1 MYRYPFRLLEVRQ
14 NMLRTRQYSEGDV
27 YFCCYFL
34 RESDT
39 SVSLLVQSPP
49 SYVTYLIP
57 LASPRTVERIRDL
70 AQTLTC
76 KRCSVN
82 LVVLVIII
90 FLFRDSRVSHFSL
103 KAGTQ
108 DPSVLSYLFLQ
119 PMGDKASPSDPFVQ
133 TNTPLSP
140 SHQASSCWDLCL
152 LMCPPPRE
160 HLRKDTNSPQ
170 LSKINYNPSQSHGSR
185 HSGVDA
191 FLVVTKVLESLLRTT
206 P

>member
-1 MYRYPFRLLEVRQ
+1 MGQVMGFLLNLAILQGSQRIFPSSMYRYPFRLLEVRQ

-34 RESDT
+34 GESDT

-82 LVVLVIII
+82 Y
-90 FLFRDSRVSHFSL
+90 HF
-103 KAGTQ
+103 
-108 DPSVLSYLFLQ
+108 
-119 PMGDKASPSDPFVQ
+119 
-133 TNTPLSP
+133 PL
-140 SHQASSCWDLCL
+140 
-152 LMCPPPRE
+152 
-160 HLRKDTNSPQ
+160 
-170 LSKINYNPSQSHGSR
+170 
-185 HSGVDA
+185 
-191 FLVVTKVLESLLRTT
+191 
-206 P
+206 